1 MYKYRT
7 PAFSLWQF
15 LLLLCDLRG
24 PVLARGLVCELR
36 QPKVGRRIV
45 VFGESYCVP
54 CGCIVRHGGG
64 VCCTSVI
71 RIESA
76 SWLRRINLVRFRRRQ
91 VTVGLVEALLVHTRA
106 ALGIHIEVTCQ
117 HECPLFLASFEHGL
131 PPARCKVDRV
141 RGDGGEIARFGM
153 VGAHVLAGGSA
164 ATFAAQARHQ
174 AAFPV
179 LSRIDRSSADT
190 VGFGGKQPYELRTRE
205 PPISIAITV
214 VEDVFHHRFRQA
226 QCRYAPFNERVILE
240 LPSDVSIKMV
250 ERLKRGDMLTLTEL
264 RKLHCR
270 RSLGLLAH
278 VALSPLG
285 PRVL

>member
-1 MYKYRT
+1 MGSGEGAK
-7 PAFSLWQF
+7 FG
-15 LLLLCDLRG
+15 LLLGLSVAEWTSGRVG
-24 PVLARGLVCELR
+24 VALARGVDAGSR
-36 QPKVGRRIV
+36 PGDQPT
-45 VFGESYCVP
+45 ESYCVP

-91 VTVGLVEALLVHTRA
+91 VTVGLVEALLVHARA

-117 HECPLFLASFEHGL
+117 HEGPLFLASFEHGL

-179 LSRIDRSSADT
+179 LSRIDRSSAT
-190 VGFGGKQPYELRTRE
+190 ETK
-205 PPISIAITV
+205 A
-214 VEDVFHHRFRQA
+214 A
-226 QCRYAPFNERVILE
+226 RV
-240 LPSDVSIKMV
+240 PV
-250 ERLKRGDMLTLTEL
+250 
-264 RKLHCR
+264 
-270 RSLGLLAH
+270 
-278 VALSPLG
+278 
-285 PRVL
+285 